1 MVLCFTSDKSYIKHF
16 SRDKYFPIVFVFS
29 CRFSK
34 SHEELKQHS
43 SEAQE
48 KLKSKVR
55 KIENIVEKRRI
66 PLLFHNIFFTGNHML
81 FCSI

>member
-55 KIENIVEKRRI
+55 KIENIVEKRSNFSSF
-66 PLLFHNIFFTGNHML
+66 PQYFFYR
-81 FCSI
+81 